1 MIQSIW
7 IELHQEMPRHPKT
20 LDLAQAL
27 KLSRREAVGLLVD
40 LWTWGLH
47 CADEYGRLKGV
58 TSEGIAM
65 ALDWPIRQSGKLVSA
80 LVACGWID
88 GEEKD
93 YRLHDWPDYTS
104 KLSEKRKDAERK
116 REARKRIK
124 EKDNPEN
131 VPGQSPDSP
140 RKKAVNPRARITQP
154 NPTQPNPTQPNPTN
168 TLNKQDIVSTQHT
181 LLTQDDCPEEDDVAL
196 CLSSEFSEKI
206 REPVGNDST
215 ILDDLREL
223 YSADDILRA
232 IEYTAQKGGHSAS
245 YVRKVLEG
253 WQEERQKKGIPP
265 LSPDRRSYDI
275 DAFEAS
281 GVFDDFAKEDPDDG

>member
-154 NPTQPNPTQPNPTN
+154 NPTQPNPTN
-168 TLNKQDIVSTQHT
+168 TLNKQDILTTQHT
-181 LLTQDDCPEEDDVAL
+181 LLIQEDSPEENDDVVL
-196 CLSSEFSEKI
+196 CLIAEFSEKI
-206 REPVGNDST
+206 RDPAGNDRV
-215 ILDDLREL
+215 ILEQLQGT
-223 YSADDILRA
+223 YSQADILRA
-232 IEYTAQKGGHSAS
+232 IEYAAKNGGRSAS
-245 YVRKVLEG
+245 YVRRVLEG
-253 WQEERQKKGIPP
+253 WQAERQKKGFPP
-265 LSPDRRSYDI
+265 VSPDRTSYNL
-275 DAFEAS
+275 DAFESS
-281 GVFDDFAKEDPDDG
+281 GAFDGWEEGK